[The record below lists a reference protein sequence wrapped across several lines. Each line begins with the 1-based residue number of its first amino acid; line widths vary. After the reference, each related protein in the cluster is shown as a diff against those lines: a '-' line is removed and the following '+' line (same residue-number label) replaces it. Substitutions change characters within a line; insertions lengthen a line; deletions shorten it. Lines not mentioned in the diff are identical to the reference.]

1 MIISDAINL
10 YKDYVKASK
19 TEATLKFYSF
29 YFKRIET
36 FFNEIEVENIGKPQV
51 TSFIAYVKRE
61 SPKIKNVSI
70 NKYLITLKAVIKYS
84 TDRVL
89 EFKKLTEQKPL
100 IPTISQGTI
109 NQVFDH
115 LRKHLSDSN
124 LFRNYVIFRLLLDTG
139 LRINELCHLTVNDLD
154 ISTNT
159 FHVKV
164 TKTKNDRYVFFTDST
179 KQLLLRYIVA
189 FEPKTLL
196 FYSSTTKGILSTSS
210 IESIVH
216 RLKKRLKLNESIT
229 PHKWRHTFATDY
241 VNKGGNLETLRLILG
256 HSSLKTTQKY
266 LHLSKKNILDEYTKV
281 MRNTDKPED
290 KRKETP

>member
-1 MIISDAINL
+1 MKINEAISL
-10 YKDYVKASK
+10 YRDYVTASK
-19 TEATLKFYSF
+19 TEATLRFYSF
-29 YFKRIET
+29 YFKRIEI
-36 FFNEIEVENIGKPQV
+36 FYRDVDVENIGKPQV
-51 TSFIAYVKRE
+51 TSFIAFVKRE
-61 SPKIKNVSI
+61 SPNIKNISI
-70 NKYLITLKAVIKYS
+70 NKYLITLKAVIKYA

-89 EFKKLTEQKPL
+89 DFKKLTEQKPI
-100 IPTISQGTI
+100 IPTINESTM

-115 LRKHLSDSN
+115 LRKNLSDSN
-124 LFRNYVIFRLLLDTG
+124 LFRNYVILRLLLDTG
-139 LRINELCHLTVNDLD
+139 LRINELCHLKVNDLD
-154 ISTNT
+154 LSTGT

-189 FEPKTLL
+189 FDPKTLL
-196 FYSSTTKGILSTSS
+196 FYSSTTKGKLSTSS
-210 IESIVH
+210 IQSIVH

-229 PHKWRHTFATDY
+229 PHKWRHTFATGF

-266 LHLSKKNILDEYTKV
+266 LHLSKKNLIDEYTKV
-281 MRNTDKPED
+281 MRNTDNLED

>member
-1 MIISDAINL
+1 MKINEAINL
-10 YKDYVKASK
+10 YRDYVTASK

-29 YFKRIET
+29 YFKRIEV
-36 FFNEIEVENIGKPQV
+36 FFRDIDVENIGKPQV
-51 TSFIAYVKRE
+51 TSFIAFVKRE
-61 SPKIKNVSI
+61 SPNIKNVSI
-70 NKYLITLKAVIKYS
+70 NKYLITLKAVIKYA

-89 EFKKLTEQKPL
+89 DFKKLTEQKPI
-100 IPTISQGTI
+100 IPTINENTM

-115 LRKHLSDSN
+115 LRKNLSDSN
-124 LFRNYVIFRLLLDTG
+124 LFRNYVILRLLLDTG
-139 LRINELCHLTVNDLD
+139 LRINELCHLKVNDLD
-154 ISTNT
+154 LSTGT

-189 FEPKTLL
+189 FDPKTLL

-210 IESIVH
+210 IQSIVH

-229 PHKWRHTFATDY
+229 PHKWRHTFATGY

-266 LHLSKKNILDEYTKV
+266 LHLSKKNLIDEYTKV
-281 MRNTDKPED
+281 MRNTDNLEN